1 LFLDNLAIVR
11 QQIELLAAKHVV
23 ADGYF
28 YKRSYVDGVVRM
40 RLDVVSKLRKDAQLL
55 LLYEGPQ
62 KARGRRRE
70 FEKDRVTEEHFL
82 KTPATR
88 IDDEIELRSLVC
100 YSPCLKRKI
109 LVVAIFCEGRLGAM
123 LFTTDLTLSAEQV
136 YNFYTARYQIEFV
149 FRDSKSFNGLEDC
162 QARSQKRLDYH
173 FNASFLSFNFAKL
186 QDVLEQQENKTCR
199 PFSMASISRK
209 TSFEICLNR
218 FFSTLGFDLT
228 SIKSNPRYNDA
239 LNFGGICH
247 D

>member
-1 LFLDNLAIVR
+1 
-11 QQIELLAAKHVV
+11 
-23 ADGYF
+23 
-28 YKRSYVDGVVRM
+28 
-40 RLDVVSKLRKDAQLL
+40 
-55 LLYEGPQ
+55 
-62 KARGRRRE
+62 
-70 FEKDRVTEEHFL
+70 
-82 KTPATR
+82 
-88 IDDEIELRSLVC
+88 
-100 YSPCLKRKI
+100 
-109 LVVAIFCEGRLGAM
+109 M